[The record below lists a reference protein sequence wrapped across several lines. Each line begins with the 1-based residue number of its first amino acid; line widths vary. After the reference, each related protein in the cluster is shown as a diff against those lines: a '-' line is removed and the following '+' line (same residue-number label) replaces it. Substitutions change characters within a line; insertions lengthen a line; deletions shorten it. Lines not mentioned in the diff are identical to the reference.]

1 VRAFAAGFFSCA
13 LSNVETTMLN
23 AGTKLGPYE
32 VVSALGAGG
41 MGEVYRA
48 RDTRLDRTVAIKV
61 LPESFAHN
69 AEFRQRFEREARAI
83 SALQHPNI
91 CTLFDVGS
99 QTGLE
104 YLVLEC
110 LEGETLATRVQK
122 GALPAEQVLKIGTE
136 VARALAVAHRQGIIH
151 RALKPA
157 NIMLTKT
164 GAKLMDFGLAKP
176 LAAASAA
183 TPPSFTATMSMP
195 GSPVTMAGTIV
206 GTVQY
211 MAPEQIHGQE
221 ADARSDIFALGCV
234 LYEMASGRRAFEG
247 KSQLSVASA
256 ILEKEPESIRSV
268 QPLTPRNLERVVL
281 RCLRKDADERWQSAG
296 DVAIELSEMG
306 QDAENS
312 SVTTPAAPPQWIRLA
327 PWIVATMALLA
338 LAFVLIRP
346 TNQVQPATLVQAS
359 LPPPDGTSY
368 VMSWDEAGPPA
379 ISRDGKA
386 LAFVA
391 IDKSGV
397 QKIWVRNLSE
407 SMAMPLSGT
416 DNAIYP
422 FWSPNGS
429 AIGFFANGKLRR
441 ISASGGPVINICD
454 AARARGGSWGNDD
467 NILFTPDIQ
476 SPIFRVK
483 ATSDATPQP
492 ITKIDLEL
500 HSTHRWPVLLP
511 DGNRF
516 LYFAANHAQP
526 EGTARNGIYIGSID
540 GKENR
545 FLMPS
550 NSSAV
555 LVPGYLLFV
564 RDGALVAQG
573 FDAKT
578 LQLEG
583 DPHLISDHVY
593 RSLATWHEVVDSSD
607 NGILVY
613 APGNSQD
620 MSHLAWYDS
629 SGKNLGDFAT
639 SDFDLD
645 LRFSPDGQKIA
656 HAVGRPNSKLF
667 VYDVKTGSR
676 QQLEFDDGFDTAP
689 VWSPDGRTIAF
700 SKRIK
705 NRYFIYR
712 KVADGSR
719 ASELIY
725 ESNENKMVTDWSPDG
740 KFLLAQSRTATG
752 RLAIFK
758 VPLDGD
764 HTPQPVLTGEHEY
777 FDGHLSPD
785 GHWLLYVSNGEGS
798 NQIYVSSFPDLA
810 GKWQVSAH
818 GGDGGEAPHWQG
830 DGKAIYFLTQGHSIM
845 KADVSTT
852 GGKFTIVGQRTV
864 INAAAVAPL
873 VFRRSF
879 SYDVTPDGK
888 RVLVNAQTESPD
900 VLTLVV
906 NWPEL
911 LKK

>member
-1 VRAFAAGFFSCA
+1 
-13 LSNVETTMLN
+13 MLN

-32 VVSALGAGG
+32 IVSALGAGG

-61 LPESFAHN
+61 LPESFAQK

-91 CTLFDVGS
+91 CTIFDVGS
-99 QTGLE
+99 QSGLE

-110 LEGETLATRVQK
+110 LEGETLASRLQK
-122 GALPAEQVLKIGTE
+122 GALPADQILKIGME
-136 VARALAVAHRQGIIH
+136 IGRALAVAHRQSIIH
-151 RALKPA
+151 RDLKPG

-176 LAAASAA
+176 LAGSSAA
-183 TPPSFTATMSMP
+183 APPSFTATMSMP

-211 MAPEQIHGQE
+211 MSPEQIHGHE

-256 ILEKEPESIRSV
+256 ILEKEPESIRTV

-281 RCLRKDADERWQSAG
+281 RCLRKDPDERWQSAG

-306 QDAENS
+306 QDAENLPIS
-312 SVTTPAAPPQWIRLA
+312 APVAPAQWTRIA
-327 PWIVATMALLA
+327 PWMVAIMALLA
-338 LAFVLIRP
+338 LAFVLLRP
-346 TNQVQPATLVQAS
+346 AGHATSSTLVQAA
-359 LPPPDGTSY
+359 LPPPDGTNY
-368 VMSWDEAGPPA
+368 VMSWDEAGPPT

-407 SMAMPLSGT
+407 NIARPLSGT

-422 FWSPNGS
+422 FWSPDGS
-429 AIGFFANGKLRR
+429 AIGFFADGKLRR
-441 ISASGGPVINICD
+441 VSANGGPVISICD
-454 AARARGGSWGNDD
+454 ATRARGGSWGPDD
-467 NILFTPDIQ
+467 YILFTPDIQ

-483 ATSDATPQP
+483 ATSDAAPQP
-492 ITKIDLEL
+492 ITKIDLEI
-500 HSTHRWPVLLP
+500 HSTHRWPVVLP
-511 DGNRF
+511 DGKRF

-526 EGTARNGIYIGSID
+526 EGTARNGIYISSID

-564 RDGALVAQG
+564 REGALVAQA
-573 FDAKT
+573 FNAKS

-613 APGNSQD
+613 APGISQD
-620 MSHLAWYDS
+620 MSHLAWYDA
-629 SGKNLGDFAT
+629 SGKSLGDFGS

-656 HAVGRPNSKLF
+656 HSVGRPNSKLF

-689 VWSPDGRTIAF
+689 VWSPDGHTIAF
-700 SKRIK
+700 SKRVK

-740 KFLLAQSRTATG
+740 KFLLAQSRTSAG
-752 RLAIFK
+752 RLAVFK

-764 HTPQPVLTGEHEY
+764 HTPQPLLEGEHDF
-777 FDGHLSPD
+777 FDAKLSPD
-785 GHWLLYVSNGEGS
+785 GHWIVYVSNQGASSE
-798 NQIYVSSFPDLA
+798 IFVSSFPDLA
-810 GKWQVSAH
+810 GKWQVSTR
-818 GGDGGEAPHWQG
+818 GGEAPHWQR
-830 DGKAIYFLTQGHSIM
+830 DGKAVYFLSQGRSIM

-852 GGKFTIVGQRTV
+852 GGKFTIGGQRTV

-879 SYDVTPDGK
+879 SYDITPDGK

-900 VLTLVV
+900 VLTLVM